1 MHHYFNP
8 LAYTCHDGL
17 SGAGVIAT
25 VEGGKY
31 HVVGVHVAS
40 HDDTEA
46 PPPIKRQKGGVVA
59 TADSVSESNQSLSD
73 SIHGHTSYALIC
85 EVKRV
90 VGIDAAILNLG

>member
-46 PPPIKRQKGGVVA
+46 PPLLLKKRNAELRVLIVFQKA
-59 TADSVSESNQSLSD
+59 TSPYLIRYMATLRLPSYARLSVSLVLMQQS
-73 SIHGHTSYALIC
+73 
-85 EVKRV
+85 
-90 VGIDAAILNLG
+90 